1 MANKVM
7 VVGTGNVGMSYAYA
21 LVHQRTA
28 VNELVLVDIN
38 TADAEGEAM
47 DLRDALTVSPSYLK
61 ITDGSYADAGDCDL
75 IVITAGVPQKP
86 GESRMDL
93 LKKNAAI
100 FKDMIGQIMDNG
112 FKGIFL
118 IASNPM
124 DVMTYLVWRYSGLP
138 KEHVIGS
145 GTVLDSS
152 RLRYRV
158 SQRLLVNP
166 VNVHAYQVGEHGD
179 SEFALWSCA
188 NVGGQAV
195 TDLIGAQELS
205 EIEEYARKEAYT
217 IIEKKGATYY
227 GIGSCLA
234 SITNCIL
241 NDERR
246 ILPVSNYD
254 EFSGTYNGFPAV
266 VGSDGIIRRIGLNI
280 SETEK
285 EKFENSVKVLKEA
298 IAEAESESKP
308 EEEKPAEEPAP
319 EQ

>member
-1 MANKVM
+1 M

-38 TADAEGEAM
+38 TDDAEGEAI

-75 IVITAGVPQKP
+75 IVITAGAPQKP

-100 FKDMIGQIMDNG
+100 FKDMIAQIMAAG
-112 FKGIFL
+112 FNGIFL
-118 IASNPM
+118 VASNPM
-124 DVMTYLVWRYSGLP
+124 DVMAYLTWRYSGLP
-138 KEHVIGS
+138 HEHVIGS

-158 SQRLLVNP
+158 SQKLHINP
-166 VNVHAYQVGEHGD
+166 KNVHAYQVGEHGD

-188 NVGGQAV
+188 NAGGQPLS
-195 TDLIGAQELS
+195 DLISDRELS
-205 EIEEYARKEAYT
+205 EIEDYARKEAYT

-246 ILPVSNYD
+246 VLPVSNYD

-266 VGSDGIIRRIGLNI
+266 LGSDGVIRRIGLRLSDGEQGKLQYSI
-280 SETEK
+280 Q
-285 EKFENSVKVLKEA
+285 VLKDA
-298 IAEAESESKP
+298 IAELD
-308 EEEKPAEEPAP
+308 
-319 EQ
+319 

>member
-38 TADAEGEAM
+38 TADAEGEAI

-61 ITDGSYADAGDCDL
+61 ITDGSYADAADCDL

-100 FKDMIGQIMDNG
+100 FKDMIGQIMASG
-112 FKGIFL
+112 FHGIF
-118 IASNPM
+118 
-124 DVMTYLVWRYSGLP
+124 RC
-138 KEHVIGS
+138 S

-158 SQRLLVNP
+158 SQRLRINP
-166 VNVHAYQVGEHGD
+166 KNVHAYQVGEHGD

-188 NVGGQAV
+188 NAGGQPI

-205 EIEEYARKEAYT
+205 EIEDYARKEAYT

-234 SITNCIL
+234 SITNCIM

-266 VGSDGIIRRIGLNI
+266 VGADGVIRRIGLQI
-280 SETEK
+280 SDVEQ
-285 EKFENSVKVLKEA
+285 EKFQNSIKVLKEA
-298 IAEAESESKP
+298 IAEAESGE
-308 EEEKPAEEPAP
+308 
-319 EQ
+319 